1 MAQIKGD
8 LTAVNSTLVHDSVDH
23 FGSAD
28 VNGAVGITLVAGAS
42 GTVVLEVSGG
52 TGADGVTEQWVQVRV
67 FNDTAG
73 VGAYQDAMV
82 RAAGAQHFY
91 AEIVG
96 VRHIRVRKT
105 ITVASCYVIMNLK
118 AA

>member
-1 MAQIKGD
+1 MAELKGD
-8 LTAVNSTLVHDSVDH
+8 LTAVGSTLTTDSVDH

-28 VNGAVGITLVAGAS
+28 VNGAIGIWLAAGAS

-52 TGADGVTEQWVQVRV
+52 KDGTGAETWVQIRV

-73 VGAYQDAMV
+73 VGAYQDTMV
-82 RAAGAQHFY
+82 GAGGAQHFY

-96 VRHIRVRKT
+96 ARHVRLRKT
-105 ITVASCYVIMNLK
+105 VTAASCYCIMNLK